1 MLEKV
6 RQHSWR
12 NGILSGRVSRRVLA
26 LTACLIPLHV
36 ACSSEKVP
44 ADSVVVPPVVS
55 VNGETLQ
62 GESLEVSPPIATF
75 KGIPYAAPPVGELRW
90 HPPIPIAPREGL
102 QPATEY
108 GPACMQL
115 PDHVP
120 DWYRYLAETFEQDPA
135 LVPELEQIS
144 EDCLHLNLWTANVE
158 GADLW
163 PVLVWIHGGANNSG
177 SPSETPYDGTNLT
190 RKGVVVVSFN
200 YRLNV
205 FGFLAHPALTAESEH
220 DSSGNYALLDQI
232 AALEW
237 IQQHIAAFGGDPKRV
252 TLFGESAGATNIAY
266 LMSSPLARGL
276 FHGAI
281 MQSGG
286 YAVSEFRHLV
296 EVEAMGE
303 GFATTLGAT
312 GSEDVLQA
320 LRTADA
326 EDLLRTALEDYPEW
340 ASVPSVGGWVLEAA
354 PARVFEEGRQA
365 PVPLV
370 IGFNS
375 DEWTTLG
382 QYGPDVTLEGLHQ
395 GLRSEFGEFAD
406 RAIELYPASSDQEA
420 TEAVDDWQADL
431 SFACPSRFIADRVA
445 RSSGDV
451 FFYQFTRAAPGPGG
465 EQLGAYHGAE
475 TAYVTDNL
483 ALELWVPRDAEDQ
496 RLADVMSDYWVGF
509 AATGDPNG
517 GDRPYWPTYIRGSRE
532 YLELGDRIQSGT
544 GIRTDHCDLYD
555 ELQKRRLD
563 GGRQVRES
571 G

>member
-6 RQHSWR
+6 PQHSWR

-26 LTACLIPLHV
+26 LTASLIPLHV

-44 ADSVVVPPVVS
+44 ADSVVLPPVVS

-90 HPPIPIAPREGL
+90 RPPMPIAPREGV

-108 GPACMQL
+108 GPACMQP

-135 LVPELEQIS
+135 LVPELERIS

-177 SPSETPYDGTNLT
+177 SPSEAPYDGTNLT

-286 YAVSEFRHLV
+286 YAVSEFRHLA
-296 EVEAMGE
+296 EGEAMGE
-303 GFATTLGAT
+303 GFATTLGAA
-312 GSEDVLQA
+312 GSEDILRV

-326 EDLLRTALEDYPEW
+326 EDLLRMASEEYPGW
-340 ASVPSVGGWVLEAA
+340 ANIPNVDGWVLESG
-354 PARVFEEGRQA
+354 PGRVFEEGQQA

-382 QYGPDVTLEGLHQ
+382 HYEPDVTLEGLHQ

-406 RAIELYPASSDQEA
+406 RAIELYPASSDREA
-420 TEAVDDWQADL
+420 TEAVDDWQTDS

-483 ALELWVPRDAEDQ
+483 ALEPWVPRGTEDQ
-496 RLADVMSDYWVGF
+496 RLADLMSDYWVGF

-517 GDRPYWPTYIRGSRE
+517 GDRPYWPTFIRGSRE

-544 GIRTDHCDLYD
+544 GIRADHCDLYD
-555 ELQKRRLD
+555 ELQQRRLD
-563 GGRQVRES
+563 GGRQAPES